1 MGDNKNKKFAKIYDQ
16 NVEKIYRFV
25 FLKTGVKDIAEDLTS
40 QVFSKTWQRF
50 RIDGNLEN
58 PSAYLYQVARAE
70 MANFF
75 RKKAKQS
82 TLSIEDSEIMD
93 AGNTPEQ
100 TQIIQA
106 DLSDLQKAL
115 GLLDEESQNLV
126 TWRYIEQ
133 MPIKQVA
140 IMCGRPEGTVRVM
153 LHRAI
158 KELREKI
165 ENL

>member
-1 MGDNKNKKFAKIYDQ
+1 MGDNKNKKFAKIYSQ

-25 FLKTGVKDIAEDLTS
+25 FLKTGAKDIAEDLTS

-50 RIDGNLEN
+50 RVGGKLEN

-75 RKKAKQS
+75 RKKAKQPIVGIND
-82 TLSIEDSEIMD
+82 LEITD
-93 AGNTPEQ
+93 VGNTPEQ
-100 TQIIQA
+100 NQIIQA
-106 DLSDLQKAL
+106 DLSGLQKAL

-133 MPIKQVA
+133 MPIKQVSR
-140 IMCGRPEGTVRVM
+140 MCGRPEGTVRVM
-153 LHRAI
+153 LHRTL
-158 KELREKI
+158 KELREKMGQ
-165 ENL
+165 